1 MKILEIIMFIAIGA
15 IVCMLHFVSLSM
27 LIENHST
34 THIIVFCVI
43 YPVIGFMTYIYVLA
57 INYYIVDEIL
67 EKWKWKK
74 YILLN
79 ALGVKWRLN

>member
-1 MKILEIIMFIAIGA
+1 MKTLEIILSIVIGA
-15 IVCMLHFVSLSM
+15 IVCMLHFILLSM
-27 LIENHST
+27 VIENPST

-67 EKWKWKK
+67 EK
-74 YILLN
+74 
-79 ALGVKWRLN
+79 